1 MLTRLKVSGF
11 KNLLEVDVYFGPF
24 TCIAGANGVG
34 KSNLFDAITFLRLLA
49 REPLLEAALSIRDEE
64 EKSGDIRSL
73 FFHHRG
79 EHAESMRFE
88 AWMITPRDGVD
99 ELHQPAHA
107 TNTFLHYVLELRYRE
122 DDADVGPLEIIEETL
137 DSVTKGKAHQHILF
151 EHSARDWREPI
162 IDSNR
167 RAKTPF
173 VSTTS
178 EGEERRIQIHQD
190 GSQGRPQP
198 LLARRLPR
206 TVLSSVNASEN
217 PTAVVARNEMRAWKL
232 LQLEPSALRQSD
244 PMRHA
249 PRTLAANGA
258 HMAASLHHLI
268 KRGPEVPSVRQTVA
282 NRVAELVED
291 IADVWVDEDEKRE
304 LLTLHAR
311 MRDGTDHPARSLSD
325 GTLRFLALAIIEQ
338 SNEPGGLYCLEEP
351 ENGIHPERV
360 PAMLKLLRDIAT
372 DPQEPVDDLN
382 PLRQVIINTHSP
394 VVVSQV
400 LEESLV
406 IAEPWRRQWRSHDV
420 QSVRFSAL
428 PGVWRTKNAGAPE
441 CPKGKLL
448 GYLSPIPSEVET
460 TSASGQQQRRVIDR
474 EDVQPLLPGVAR

>member
-11 KNLLEVDVYFGPF
+11 KNLLDADVYFGPF

-49 REPLLEAALSIRDEE
+49 SGSLLDAALSIRDEE
-64 EKSGDIRSL
+64 GKRGDIRSL

-88 AWMITPRDGVD
+88 AWMITPREGID

-107 TNTFLHYVLELRYRE
+107 TNTFLHYVIELRHRDAE
-122 DDADVGPLEIIEETL
+122 ADVGPLEISEETL
-137 DSVTKGKAHQHILF
+137 DSVTKGKAHEHILF
-151 EHSARDWREPI
+151 AHSARDWREPI

-173 VSTTS
+173 VSTIG
-178 EGEERRIQIHQD
+178 EGEERKIQIHQD

-206 TVLSSVNASEN
+206 TVLSSVSASEN

-249 PRTLAANGA
+249 PRTIAANGA

-268 KRGPEVPSVRQTVA
+268 KRGPEVPSVQQTVA

-291 IADVWVDEDEKRE
+291 ITDVWVDEDEKRE
-304 LLTLHAR
+304 LLTLHAT

-338 SNEPGGLYCLEEP
+338 SSEQGGLYCLEEP

-360 PAMLKLLRDIAT
+360 PSMLRLLQDIAT
-372 DPQEPVDDLN
+372 DPKEPVDPSN

-394 VVVSQV
+394 VVVGGV
-400 LEESLV
+400 PEDSLV
-406 IAEPWRRQWRSHDV
+406 IAEPWRQQWRGQDV

-428 PGVWRTKNAGAPE
+428 PGVWRTTNAMVPA

-448 GYLSPIPSEVET
+448 SYLNPIPPEAEAV
-460 TSASGQQQRRVIDR
+460 SAAERRPRRVVDR
-474 EDVQPLLPGVAR
+474 EDLQPLLPGVVR

>member
-11 KNLLEVDVYFGPF
+11 KNLLDADVYFGPF

-49 REPLLEAALSIRDEE
+49 SEPLLEAALSIRDEQG
-64 EKSGDIRSL
+64 KRGDIRSL

-88 AWMITPRDGVD
+88 AWMITPKDGID
-99 ELHQPAHA
+99 DLHQPAHA
-107 TNTFLHYVLELRYRE
+107 TNTFLHYVLELRHRD
-122 DDADVGPLEIIEETL
+122 DDADVGPLEIIEESL
-137 DSVTKGKAHQHILF
+137 DYITKGEAHEHISF
-151 EHSARDWREPI
+151 PHSAQHWRQPI
-162 IDSNR
+162 IDANR
-167 RAKTPF
+167 RAPKPF
-173 VSTTS
+173 VSTTG

-190 GSQGRPQP
+190 GTQGRPQP

-217 PTAVVARNEMRAWKL
+217 PTAVVARNEMRGWKL

-249 PRTLAANGA
+249 PRTIAANGA
-258 HMAASLHHLI
+258 HMAATLHHLV
-268 KRGPEVPSVRQTVA
+268 KRGPEMPSVRQTVA

-304 LLTLHAR
+304 LLTLQAT

-338 SNEPGGLYCLEEP
+338 SREPGGLYCLEEP

-360 PAMLKLLRDIAT
+360 PAMLQLLQDIAT
-372 DPQEPVDDLN
+372 DPQVSVDDAN

-394 VVVSQV
+394 TVVGQV
-400 LEESLV
+400 PEDSLV
-406 IAEPWRRQWRSHDV
+406 VAEPWRRQWSGQDV
-420 QSVRFSAL
+420 QTVRFSAL
-428 PGVWRTKNAGAPE
+428 PDVWRTTRAAVPA
-441 CPKGKLL
+441 CPMGKLL
-448 GYLSPIPSEVET
+448 SYLNPILPASESVSE
-460 TSASGQQQRRVIDR
+460 SARPRRVVDR
-474 EDVQPLLPGVAR
+474 EDVQPLLPGVG

>member
-11 KNLLEVDVYFGPF
+11 KNLLDADVHFGPF

-34 KSNLFDAITFLRLLA
+34 KSNLFDAISFLRLLA
-49 REPLLEAALSIRDEE
+49 SEPLLEAALSIRDEQG
-64 EKSGDIRSL
+64 KRGDIRSL

-79 EHAESMRFE
+79 EHAASMRFE
-88 AWMITPRDGVD
+88 AWMITPKDGID
-99 ELHQPAHA
+99 DLHQPAHA
-107 TNTFLHYVLELRYRE
+107 TNTFLHYVLELRHRD
-122 DDADVGPLEIIEETL
+122 DDADVGPLEIIEESL
-137 DSVTKGKAHQHILF
+137 DYITKGEAHEHVLF
-151 EHSARDWREPI
+151 PHSAQQWRQPI
-162 IDSNR
+162 IDANR
-167 RAKTPF
+167 RATKPF
-173 VSTTS
+173 VSTTG

-190 GSQGRPQP
+190 GTQGRPQP

-217 PTAVVARNEMRAWKL
+217 PTAVVARNEMRAWKF

-249 PRTLAANGA
+249 PRTIAANGA
-258 HMAASLHHLI
+258 HMAATLHHLI
-268 KRGPEVPSVRQTVA
+268 KRGPETPSVRQTVA

-304 LLTLHAR
+304 LLTLHAT

-338 SNEPGGLYCLEEP
+338 SKEPGGLYCLEEP

-360 PAMLKLLRDIAT
+360 PAMLQLLQDIAT
-372 DPQEPVDDLN
+372 DPQVSVDDAN

-394 VVVSQV
+394 TVVGQV
-400 LEESLV
+400 PEDSLV
-406 IAEPWRRQWRSHDV
+406 VAEPWRRHWGGHDV
-420 QSVRFSAL
+420 QTVRFSAL
-428 PGVWRTKNAGAPE
+428 PEVWRTIRAGAPA
-441 CPKGKLL
+441 CPMGKLL
-448 GYLSPIPSEVET
+448 SYLNPILPASEDISVT
-460 TSASGQQQRRVIDR
+460 TRSRRVVDR
-474 EDVQPLLPGVAR
+474 ADVQPLLPGVG